1 MKDILQKKMQE
12 LREIIKHSPKET
24 VEEHYDCV
32 ICKDRGLIYKDDQ
45 AYVCGC
51 VNKKRLENQCKH
63 ARLAGEYRYK
73 NFDDFIITYYRTG
86 IVNRKNSATYR
97 QLANH
102 CLSAA
107 KSFSDKV
114 IAKEEHKGMYIYG
127 TVGSGKTLLA
137 SCIANRLLKEDKE
150 LLFISVPDFLDE
162 LKDTFNNRGN
172 NELTLMNQV
181 RSIPVLILDDL
192 GAHAYTDWSAGRI
205 YNIINYRACNNL
217 STIITSNLSVDELA
231 EAIDVRTSSRI
242 LQLCQIYRLET
253 DEDIRRQVYKENIKR
268 V

>member
-12 LREIIKHSPKET
+12 LREAVKNSPKEK
-24 VEEHYDCV
+24 VEIRYECPE
-32 ICKDRGLIYKDDQ
+32 CQDRGLIYRDGV
-45 AYVCGC
+45 AHVCGC
-51 VNKKRLENQCKH
+51 VKKKRLENQCKH
-63 ARLAGEYRYK
+63 ARLAGEYRHK
-73 NFDDFIITYYRTG
+73 EFEDFLLTYYRTG
-86 IVNRKNSATYR
+86 TVNPKSSATYR

-107 KSFSDKV
+107 KSFSEKV
-114 IAKEEHKGMYIYG
+114 LSGEEHKGMYIYG

-137 SCIANRLLKEDKE
+137 SCIANKLLTENVE
-150 LLFISVPDFLDE
+150 LLFLSVPDFLDE
-162 LKDTFNNRGN
+162 LKDTFNQRGG
-172 NELTLMNQV
+172 NELELMNQV
-181 RSIPVLILDDL
+181 RSVPVLILDDL